1 MVADP
6 ETESPRDRAR
16 RERAALHEQRATETI
31 RAILRGGDLNAET
44 LALANRFTDETT
56 ARIAKRLGLGP
67 KR

>member
-1 MVADP
+1 M
-6 ETESPRDRAR
+6 
-16 RERAALHEQRATETI
+16 ETI

-67 KR
+67 RQSPR